1 MHPHDQHMCVPML
14 CVCVCERN
22 EEHEEIVVGVEGG
35 GGVGGW
41 MGGTES
47 MCCMTLV
54 TAEGT

>member
-1 MHPHDQHMCVPML
+1 MEGVQG
-14 CVCVCERN
+14 
-22 EEHEEIVVGVEGG
+22 VVAVLWR

>member
-1 MHPHDQHMCVPML
+1 M
-14 CVCVCERN
+14 CVCVRERH
-22 EEHEEIVVGVEGG
+22 EEEEEIVVGVEGMR
-35 GGVGGW
+35 GW